1 MASSSG
7 TTLNQEIVDDVVN
20 DWVDLTRIPT
30 ISGGHFTEDKN
41 FLKISTHWSVMDFAK
56 RENVSFQRQISILK
70 KSLIWS
76 EGEDVLDADQLLM
89 TTTEAVPI
97 DG

>member
-1 MASSSG
+1 MKSSSG

-76 EGEDVLDADQLLM
+76 EGVDVLDADQLLM
-89 TTTEAVPI
+89 TITEAVPI

>member
-1 MASSSG
+1 MTSSSG